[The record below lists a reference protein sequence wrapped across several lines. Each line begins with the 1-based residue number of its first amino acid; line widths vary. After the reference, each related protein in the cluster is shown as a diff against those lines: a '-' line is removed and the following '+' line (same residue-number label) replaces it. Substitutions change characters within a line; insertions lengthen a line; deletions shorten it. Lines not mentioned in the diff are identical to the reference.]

1 MMAGPGTGDGAEP
14 PDSGHSPRDAALAW
28 FVRLESGDANAADRA
43 AFARW
48 LAQDPAH
55 RREYAHLSD
64 VWGDLDRVPDP
75 RMTSRR
81 PAVTRRRLLAGAA
94 AAAAAIGVVPVI
106 GTDTIRTGT
115 GDRRSL
121 TLEDGSSVDLDA
133 ASAVVPDFS
142 LSDRRVRLSE
152 GRARFT
158 VASGRDRPFTVTCG
172 GHSVTTRD
180 AVFLVHQRAD
190 AVVVAVE
197 QGMVAVARQ
206 GIHQDHVT
214 AGSCRSYG
222 PDGSGTPVPDGV
234 AIETAWRRGR
244 LVFRNQPLEAVV
256 ADLNRYHPAR
266 ILLWGRS
273 LADLRV
279 DGSVDITRPDMALNA
294 IVSTLPVRTQHPL
307 PGLILLRA
315 A

>member
-1 MMAGPGTGDGAEP
+1 MTVGPGSDDGAEP
-14 PDSGHSPRDAALAW
+14 PDSGHNPRDAALAW
-28 FVRLESGDANAADRA
+28 FVRLESGDANATDRT

-48 LAQDPAH
+48 LARDPSH
-55 RREYAHLSD
+55 RQEYARLSG
-64 VWGDLDRVPDP
+64 VWSDLDRVPDP
-75 RMTSRR
+75 RVATRR
-81 PAVTRRRLLAGAA
+81 PVVTRRRLLAASAA
-94 AAAAAIGVVPVI
+94 AAAAFGIVPAIG
-106 GTDTIRTGT
+106 TAAIRTGT

-142 LSDRRVRLSE
+142 PSDRRVTLSE

-158 VASGRDRPFTVTCG
+158 AAPGRERPFTVACG
-172 GHSVTTRD
+172 DHGVTTRD
-180 AVFLVHQRAD
+180 AVFLVHRRAG

-197 QGMVAVARQ
+197 QGTVTVARH

-214 AGSCRSYG
+214 AGACRIYG

-234 AIETAWRRGR
+234 AIETAWRQGR
-244 LVFRNQPLEAVV
+244 LVFRDQPLEAVV

-279 DGSVDITRPDMALNA
+279 DGSVDITRPDMALTA
-294 IVSTLPVRTQHPL
+294 IVRTLPVRTQHPL